1 MLCIDAYYYNIIQVS
16 HGFPI
21 KLIYKKKKLVCLNE
35 KRSNFYFETR
45 YFVATQYYNMLLDN
59 HVFVRNGP
67 IWNALQSDIV
77 T

>member
-16 HGFPI
+16 HGSPI
-21 KLIYKKKKLVCLNE
+21 KLIYKKKLDCLNE
-35 KRSNFYFETR
+35 KRSNLFATR
-45 YFVATQYYNMLLDN
+45 YFVATQYYNMLFDN
-59 HVFVRNGP
+59 HVFVRHGP